1 MKRPMIIV
9 FYETPT
15 FGLATK
21 HRFFNPV
28 YSDEIMKN
36 LYARQFLKNR
46 GLLTKH
52 EKITLIDEFNPIK
65 MPVFVNL
72 TANHLEVYNFFG
84 YTFTILTPSQNNL
97 QVVGNMIICSK
108 MSDLQRDNAFNLHR
122 DLKKKSRRVQQ
133 TIFSLHGKSLQFEF
147 FTHSIFTNSRK
158 N

>member
-1 MKRPMIIV
+1 MIIV

-65 MPVFVNL
+65 MPV
-72 TANHLEVYNFFG
+72 ANSSILRFLSNYLDEATNDYCLLRNPDIRSCYQAPFFSIS
-84 YTFTILTPSQNNL
+84 FIL
-97 QVVGNMIICSK
+97 M
-108 MSDLQRDNAFNLHR
+108 R
-122 DLKKKSRRVQQ
+122 
-133 TIFSLHGKSLQFEF
+133 
-147 FTHSIFTNSRK
+147 
-158 N
+158 